1 MISYP
6 AHRRQRVADRES
18 GQASMV
24 TVAMFMMLFAA
35 IAVSF
40 TFVVIS
46 ASRQALNDSLQSS
59 AKIAAE
65 SGVED
70 AKRLIV
76 YCYNK
81 RQSDGSYPP
90 DDQKLCLQVI
100 GKLSDELEGM
110 GCDKILKEMYD
121 KGGISDVEQESN
133 NRGYRVKVGNN
144 GSNNN
149 NENNEYYQC
158 LKIAT
163 KTDNYQGIVNNL
175 GKSVIVPLRVVDEKG
190 HAAVID
196 KLEIEWHRNVTGN
209 DGDNPAEMNGATG
222 TGLPPANI
230 WSKSNRPAV
239 LRVERVGVPKKAGG
253 FSLNDLADSDTA
265 LTLRPSVNPSLKG
278 NSNYNLGAY
287 KPQYPP
293 LPLGRDGIAPN
304 NQYYDQHG
312 NKIAPIAEAACKDGG
327 GGDDY
332 ACKTTF
338 NGELL
343 DTGNIDYY
351 LRINAIYRSTHF
363 KITAYGQ
370 NGKKL
375 YFDGVQP
382 LVDVT
387 GRSSDS
393 FSRIQAR
400 LKPSFDKNADSTNWW
415 PEYVIDTNG
424 KVCKDIEVQYDEGE
438 DRCK

>member
-6 AHRRQRVADRES
+6 ARRRQRVADRES

-81 RQSDGSYPP
+81 RSGGSYTTP
-90 DDQKLCLQVI
+90 DAQQLCPQVI
-100 GKLSDELEGM
+100 GKLSTELEGM
-110 GCDKILKEMYD
+110 GCDKILKPMHD
-121 KGGISDVEQESN
+121 IGTISEVEQEG

-144 GSNNN
+144 GGGK

-163 KTDNYQGIVNNL
+163 KTDNYQGVVNNL

-190 HAAVID
+190 HAAVIT

-209 DGDNPAEMNGATG
+209 DGDDPAKMNGAMG

-239 LRVERVGVPKKAGG
+239 LRVERVDVPKGN
-253 FSLNDLADSDTA
+253 FTLDQLADSDTA
-265 LTLRPSVNPSLKG
+265 LTLRPSLKG
-278 NSNYNLGAY
+278 NSSYNLGTY
-287 KPQYPP
+287 KPRYPFND
-293 LPLGRDGIAPN
+293 RNKIAPN
-304 NQYYDQHG
+304 NQYYDHS
-312 NKIAPIAEAACKDGG
+312 KKTVPIVEAACNDSG
-327 GGDDY
+327 DY

-343 DTGNIDYY
+343 DTDKTADYY

-363 KITAYGQ
+363 KITAYDK
-370 NGKKL
+370 NGKL

-424 KVCKDIEVQYDEGE
+424 KVCKDIEVQYDKGE
-438 DRCK
+438 DRCPH

>member
-1 MISYP
+1 MISRLVSRCRP
-6 AHRRQRVADRES
+6 GDRES

-81 RQSDGSYPP
+81 RQASGDYASQA
-90 DDQKLCLQVI
+90 DKNLCSEVI
-100 GKLSDELEGM
+100 GKLSTELEGRD
-110 GCDKILKEMYD
+110 CDKIL
-121 KGGISDVEQESN
+121 EQVDITQSN
-133 NRGYRVKVGNN
+133 NFKVEKEGGRGYRVRVGNN
-144 GSNNN
+144 GGGK

-175 GKSVIVPLRVVDEKG
+175 GKSVIVPLRVVDKNNN
-190 HAAVID
+190 AAVIAS
-196 KLEIEWHRNVTGN
+196 LEIEWHRNVTGN
-209 DGDNPAEMNGATG
+209 DGDDPAVMNGAQG
-222 TGLPPANI
+222 TGLPKATTWN
-230 WSKSNRPAV
+230 SSNRPAV
-239 LRVERVGVPKKAGG
+239 LRVERVDVSKVNS

-265 LTLRPSVNPSLKG
+265 LTLRPSVNG
-278 NSNYNLGAY
+278 NGGGKDKNRYHLGDY
-287 KPQYPP
+287 KPYYQS
-293 LPLGRDGIAPN
+293 GRDSIAPN
-304 NQYYDQHG
+304 NQYG
-312 NKIAPIAEAACKDGG
+312 GKAPIVEVKCDGA
-327 GGDDY
+327 DY
-332 ACKTTF
+332 ACKTIF
-338 NGELL
+338 EDSL
-343 DTGNIDYY
+343 DTTKKDYY
-351 LRINAIYRSTHF
+351 LRINAIYRSAHF
-363 KITAYGQ
+363 KITAYDK
-370 NGKKL
+370 NRSKL

-424 KVCKDIEVQYDEGE
+424 KVCKDIEVQYDTGE
-438 DRCK
+438 DRCPPYN

>member
-1 MISYP
+1 MISRLVSRCRP
-6 AHRRQRVADRES
+6 GDRES

-81 RQSDGSYPP
+81 RQASGGYASQAD
-90 DDQKLCLQVI
+90 KNLCSEVI
-100 GKLSDELEGM
+100 GKLSTELEGM
-110 GCDKILKEMYD
+110 DCDKILEQVDITQSSNFKVEKE
-121 KGGISDVEQESN
+121 G
-133 NRGYRVKVGNN
+133 NRGYRVRVGDN
-144 GSNNN
+144 GGGK

-175 GKSVIVPLRVVDEKG
+175 GKSVIVPLRVVDG
-190 HAAVID
+190 SNQAAVID
-196 KLEIEWHRNVTGN
+196 RLEIEWHRNVNGN
-209 DGDNPAEMNGATG
+209 DGDNPAEMNGAEG

-265 LTLRPSVNPSLKG
+265 LTLRPSLKG
-278 NSNYNLGAY
+278 NSSYNLGAY
-287 KPQYPP
+287 KPRYPFND
-293 LPLGRDGIAPN
+293 RDKIAPN
-304 NQYYDQHG
+304 NQYYDHS
-312 NKIAPIAEAACKDGG
+312 NKTAPIVEAACKDGG

-338 NGELL
+338 DGESLVTK
-343 DTGNIDYY
+343 DKDYY
-351 LRINAIYRSTHF
+351 LRINAIYRSAHF
-363 KITAYGQ
+363 KITAYQ
-370 NGKKL
+370 GKNKL

-387 GRSSDS
+387 GSSSDS

-424 KVCKDIEVQYDEGE
+424 KVCKDIEVQYDTGE
-438 DRCK
+438 DRCTYK

>member
-6 AHRRQRVADRES
+6 VRRRQRVADCES

-81 RQSDGSYPP
+81 RQSGGGYSSA
-90 DDQKLCLQVI
+90 DDKKLCSQVI
-100 GKLSDELEGM
+100 GKLSDELEGT
-110 GCDKILKEMYD
+110 GCDDILKPMYD
-121 KGGISDVEQESN
+121 KGGISDVERESN

-144 GSNNN
+144 GGSS

-163 KTDNYQGIVNNL
+163 KTDNYQGMVNNL
-175 GKSVIVPLRVVDEKG
+175 GKSIIVPLRVVNGKG
-190 HAAVID
+190 EAATIT

-209 DGDNPAEMNGATG
+209 DGDDPAKMNGAMG
-222 TGLPPANI
+222 TGLPPAGTWN
-230 WSKSNRPAV
+230 SGNSNRPAV
-239 LRVERVGVPKKAGG
+239 LRVERVGVANKGS
-253 FSLNDLADSDTA
+253 FTLDSLADSDTA
-265 LTLRPSVNPSLKG
+265 LTLRPSVKKNV
-278 NSNYNLGAY
+278 SNYRLGDY
-287 KPQYPP
+287 KPQYPFND
-293 LPLGRDGIAPN
+293 RDKIAPN
-304 NQYYDQHG
+304 SQYYDQHG
-312 NKIAPIAEAACKDGG
+312 NKIAPIAEAACKDNNG
-327 GGDDY
+327 DY

-338 NGELL
+338 YGELL
-343 DTGNIDYY
+343 DTNNTDYY
-351 LRINAIYRSTHF
+351 LRINAIYRSAHF
-363 KITAYGQ
+363 KITAYDQ
-370 NGKKL
+370 HEKL

-424 KVCKDIEVQYDEGE
+424 KVCKDIEVQYDKGE
-438 DRCK
+438 DRCTY

>member
-6 AHRRQRVADRES
+6 ARRRQRAADRES

-81 RQSDGSYPP
+81 RSGGSYTTP
-90 DDQKLCLQVI
+90 DAQQLCPKVI
-100 GKLSDELEGM
+100 GKLSTELEGM
-110 GCDKILKEMYD
+110 GCDEILKPMHD
-121 KGGISDVEQESN
+121 IGTISEVEQEGN

-144 GSNNN
+144 GSSNK

-163 KTDNYQGIVNNL
+163 KTDNYQGVVNNL
-175 GKSVIVPLRVVDEKG
+175 GKSIIVPLRVVNTQNQ
-190 HAAVID
+190 AAVID
-196 KLEIEWHRNVTGN
+196 SLKIEWHRNVAGS
-209 DGDNPAEMNGATG
+209 DGDNQAEMNGAEG

-230 WSKSNRPAV
+230 WTKSNRPAV
-239 LRVERVGVPKKAGG
+239 LRVERVGVSKKAGG

-265 LTLRPSVNPSLKG
+265 LTLRPSVNGGDK
-278 NSNYNLGAY
+278 YILGDY

-304 NQYYDQHG
+304 NQYG
-312 NKIAPIAEAACKDGG
+312 GKVPIVGAKCQDGG
-327 GGDDY
+327 DY

-338 NGELL
+338 DGESLVTK
-343 DTGNIDYY
+343 DKDYY
-351 LRINAIYRSTHF
+351 LRINAIYRSAHF
-363 KITAYGQ
+363 KITAYDK
-370 NGKKL
+370 NGKPL

-424 KVCKDIEVQYDEGE
+424 KVCKDIEVQYDKGE

>member
-1 MISYP
+1 MISRLVSRCRP
-6 AHRRQRVADRES
+6 GDRES

-81 RQSDGSYPP
+81 RSGGSYTTP
-90 DDQKLCLQVI
+90 DAQQLCPKVI
-100 GKLSDELEGM
+100 GKLSTELEGM
-110 GCDKILKEMYD
+110 ECDYILKQM
-121 KGGISDVEQESN
+121 KNKAGIDGVEEESN
-133 NRGYRVKVGNN
+133 GRGYRVRVGNN
-144 GSNNN
+144 GGGK

-175 GKSVIVPLRVVDEKG
+175 GKSIIVPLRVVDG
-190 HAAVID
+190 NNQAAVID
-196 KLEIEWHRNVTGN
+196 RLEIEWHRNVTGN
-209 DGDNPAEMNGATG
+209 DGDDPAKMNGAMG
-222 TGLPPANI
+222 TGLPPAGTWN
-230 WSKSNRPAV
+230 SSNSNRPAV
-239 LRVERVGVPKKAGG
+239 LRVERVGVTKNN
-253 FSLNDLADSDTA
+253 FTLDSLAESDTA
-265 LTLRPSVNPSLKG
+265 LTLRPSVNGKDE
-278 NSNYNLGAY
+278 YNLGAY
-287 KPQYPP
+287 TPQYPS
-293 LPLGRDGIAPN
+293 GRNNIAPN
-304 NQYYDQHG
+304 NQYG
-312 NKIAPIAEAACKDGG
+312 GKAPIVEAKCSDNNG
-327 GGDDY
+327 DY
-332 ACKTTF
+332 ACKTIF
-338 NGELL
+338 NKESLY
-343 DTGNIDYY
+343 TNKKDYY

-363 KITAYGQ
+363 KITAYDQ
-370 NGKKL
+370 HNNKL

-387 GRSSDS
+387 GSSSDS

-424 KVCKDIEVQYDEGE
+424 KVCKDIEVQYDKGE

>member
-1 MISYP
+1 MISRLVSRCRP
-6 AHRRQRVADRES
+6 GDRES

-81 RQSDGSYPP
+81 RQSDGSYLHQ
-90 DDQKLCLQVI
+90 DDKQLCSEVI
-100 GKLSDELEGM
+100 GKLSDKLEDM
-110 GCDKILKEMYD
+110 GCDDILD
-121 KGGISDVEQESN
+121 KLGSN
-133 NRGYRVKVGNN
+133 NYKNSFAVEEEGNRGHRVKVGNN
-144 GSNNN
+144 SGGK

-163 KTDNYQGIVNNL
+163 KTDNYQGVVNNL
-175 GKSVIVPLRVVDEKG
+175 GKSIIVPLRVVNTQNQ
-190 HAAVID
+190 AAVIAS
-196 KLEIEWHRNVTGN
+196 LEIEWHRNVTGN
-209 DGDNPAEMNGATG
+209 DGDDPAKMNGAMG
-222 TGLPPANI
+222 TGLPPAGTWN
-230 WSKSNRPAV
+230 SGNSNRPAV
-239 LRVERVGVPKKAGG
+239 LRVERVGVVKGS
-253 FSLNDLADSDTA
+253 FTLDSLADRDTA
-265 LTLRPSVNPSLKG
+265 LTLRPSVNG
-278 NSNYNLGAY
+278 NGGGKDKNRYHLGDY
-287 KPQYPP
+287 KPYYQS
-293 LPLGRDGIAPN
+293 GRDSIAPN
-304 NQYYDQHG
+304 NQYG
-312 NKIAPIAEAACKDGG
+312 GKAPIVEAKCDGA
-327 GGDDY
+327 DY
-332 ACKTTF
+332 ACKTIF
-338 NGELL
+338 EDSL
-343 DTGNIDYY
+343 DTTKTDYY

-424 KVCKDIEVQYDEGE
+424 KVCKDIEVQYDKGE
-438 DRCK
+438 DRCQP

>member
-1 MISYP
+1 MISRLVSRCRP
-6 AHRRQRVADRES
+6 GDRES

-81 RQSDGSYPP
+81 RSGNSYTTP
-90 DDQKLCLQVI
+90 DAQQLCPNVI
-100 GKLSDELEGM
+100 GKLSTELEGM
-110 GCDKILKEMYD
+110 GCDEILKPMHD
-121 KGGISDVEQESN
+121 IRTISEVEQEGN

-144 GSNNN
+144 GGGK

-163 KTDNYQGIVNNL
+163 KTDNYQGMVNNL
-175 GKSVIVPLRVVDEKG
+175 GKSIIVPLRVVTEKNQ
-190 HAAVID
+190 AAVIAS
-196 KLEIEWHRNVTGN
+196 LEIEWHRNVTGN
-209 DGDNPAEMNGATG
+209 DGDDPAKMNGAMG
-222 TGLPPANI
+222 TGLPPAGTWN
-230 WSKSNRPAV
+230 SGNSNRPAV
-239 LRVERVGVPKKAGG
+239 LRVERVDVSKVNS

-265 LTLRPSVNPSLKG
+265 LTLRPSLKG
-278 NSNYNLGAY
+278 NSSYNLGAY
-287 KPQYPP
+287 KPRYPFND
-293 LPLGRDGIAPN
+293 RDKIAPN
-304 NQYYDQHG
+304 NQYYDHS
-312 NKIAPIAEAACKDGG
+312 NKTAPIVEAACKDGG

-338 NGELL
+338 DGESLVTK
-343 DTGNIDYY
+343 DKDYY
-351 LRINAIYRSTHF
+351 LRINAIYRSAHF
-363 KITAYGQ
+363 KITAYDQ
-370 NGKKL
+370 NGKPL

-424 KVCKDIEVQYDEGE
+424 KVCKDIEVQYDTGE

>member
-1 MISYP
+1 MISYQVR
-6 AHRRQRVADRES
+6 RRQRVADRES

-59 AKIAAE
+59 AKAAAE

-81 RQSDGSYPP
+81 RQLGGGYSSA
-90 DDQKLCLQVI
+90 DDQKLCSQVI

-110 GCDKILKEMYD
+110 KCDYILEQMKN
-121 KGGISDVEQESN
+121 KAGIDGVEEEDN
-133 NRGYRVKVGNN
+133 GRGYRVRVGDNS
-144 GSNNN
+144 GGK

-163 KTDNYQGIVNNL
+163 KTDNYQGVVNNL
-175 GKSVIVPLRVVDEKG
+175 GKSIIVPLRVVDKNNN
-190 HAAVID
+190 AAVIAS
-196 KLEIEWHRNVTGN
+196 LEIEWHRNVTGN
-209 DGDNPAEMNGATG
+209 DGDDPAKMNGAMG
-222 TGLPPANI
+222 TGLPPAGTWN
-230 WSKSNRPAV
+230 SSNSNRPAV
-239 LRVERVGVPKKAGG
+239 LRVERVGVPNKVN
-253 FSLNDLADSDTA
+253 FTLDQLADSDTA
-265 LTLRPSVNPSLKG
+265 LTLRPSVNNVG
-278 NSNYNLGAY
+278 NYRLGDY

-293 LPLGRDGIAPN
+293 LPLGRNGIAPN
-304 NQYYDQHG
+304 NQYG
-312 NKIAPIAEAACKDGG
+312 GKAPIVEVKCDGA
-327 GGDDY
+327 DY
-332 ACKTTF
+332 ACKTIF
-338 NGELL
+338 EDSL
-343 DTGNIDYY
+343 DTTKTDYY

-424 KVCKDIEVQYDEGE
+424 KVCKDIEVQYDKGE
-438 DRCK
+438 DRCNP

>member
-1 MISYP
+1 
-6 AHRRQRVADRES
+6 
-18 GQASMV
+18 MV

-59 AKIAAE
+59 AKNAAE

-81 RQSDGSYPP
+81 RSGNSYTTP
-90 DDQKLCLQVI
+90 DAQQLCPNVI
-100 GKLSDELEGM
+100 GKLSTQLEGM
-110 GCDKILKEMYD
+110 GCDEILEPM
-121 KGGISDVEQESN
+121 KGKGISDVEQEDN

-144 GSNNN
+144 SSNK

-163 KTDNYQGIVNNL
+163 KTDNYQGVVNNL
-175 GKSVIVPLRVVDEKG
+175 GKSVIVPLRVVTEKNQ
-190 HAAVID
+190 AAVITSL
-196 KLEIEWHRNVTGN
+196 KIEWHRNVTGN
-209 DGDNPAEMNGATG
+209 DGDDPAKMNGAMG
-222 TGLPPANI
+222 TGLPPTGTWN
-230 WSKSNRPAV
+230 SGNSNRPAV
-239 LRVERVGVPKKAGG
+239 LRVERVGVPKKVGG
-253 FSLNDLADSDTA
+253 FTLNELADSDTA
-265 LTLRPSVNPSLKG
+265 LTLRPSLKG
-278 NSNYNLGAY
+278 NSSYNLGAY

-304 NQYYDQHG
+304 NQYSG
-312 NKIAPIAEAACKDGG
+312 KVPIVEAKCKDNNG
-327 GGDDY
+327 DY
-332 ACKTTF
+332 ACETIFDKESLYT
-338 NGELL
+338 
-343 DTGNIDYY
+343 DKIYY

-363 KITAYGQ
+363 KITAYQ
-370 NGKKL
+370 GKDKL

-438 DRCK
+438 DRCPHN

>member
-1 MISYP
+1 MISCR
-6 AHRRQRVADRES
+6 AHRRQRVADCES

-81 RQSDGSYPP
+81 RSGNSYTTP
-90 DDQKLCLQVI
+90 DAQQLCPKVI
-100 GKLSDELEGM
+100 GKLSTQLEGM
-110 GCDKILKEMYD
+110 GCDEILEPM
-121 KGGISDVEQESN
+121 KGKGISEVEQEDN
-133 NRGYRVKVGNN
+133 GRGYRVRVGDNS
-144 GSNNN
+144 GGK

-163 KTDNYQGIVNNL
+163 KTDNYQGMVNNL
-175 GKSVIVPLRVVDEKG
+175 GKSVIVPLRVVDINNQ
-190 HAAVID
+190 AAVITSL
-196 KLEIEWHRNVTGN
+196 KIEWHRNVTGN
-209 DGDNPAEMNGATG
+209 DGDDPAKMNGAMG
-222 TGLPPANI
+222 TGLPPAGTWN
-230 WSKSNRPAV
+230 SGNSNRPAV
-239 LRVERVGVPKKAGG
+239 LRVERVGVPKKVGG
-253 FSLNDLADSDTA
+253 FSLKDLADSDTA
-265 LTLRPSVNPSLKG
+265 LTLRPSESGNGKG
-278 NSNYNLGAY
+278 GYRLGNYE
-287 KPQYPP
+287 PQYPS
-293 LPLGRDGIAPN
+293 GNKDKIAPN
-304 NQYYDQHG
+304 SQYHKGVPIVEAYCQSG
-312 NKIAPIAEAACKDGG
+312 SNKE
-327 GGDDY
+327 Y
-332 ACKTTF
+332 ACKTIF
-338 NGELL
+338 NKESLYT
-343 DTGNIDYY
+343 DKTYY

-363 KITAYGQ
+363 KITAYDQ
-370 NGKKL
+370 HNNKL

-424 KVCKDIEVQYDEGE
+424 KVCKDIEVQYDTGE

>member
-1 MISYP
+1 MISRLVSRCRP
-6 AHRRQRVADRES
+6 GDRES

-81 RQSDGSYPP
+81 RSGGSYTTP
-90 DDQKLCLQVI
+90 DAQQLCPKVI
-100 GKLSDELEGM
+100 GKLSTELETM
-110 GCDKILKEMYD
+110 RCDEILEQMKN
-121 KGGISDVEQESN
+121 KAGIDGVEEEDN
-133 NRGYRVKVGNN
+133 GRGYRVKVGNN
-144 GSNNN
+144 SGGK

-163 KTDNYQGIVNNL
+163 KTDNYQGTVNNL
-175 GKSVIVPLRVVDEKG
+175 GKSVIVPLRVVDKYNQ
-190 HAAVID
+190 AAVITSL
-196 KLEIEWHRNVTGN
+196 KIEWHRNVTGN
-209 DGDNPAEMNGATG
+209 DGDDPAVMNGAMG
-222 TGLPPANI
+222 TGLPPAGTWN
-230 WSKSNRPAV
+230 SGNSNRPAV
-239 LRVERVGVPKKAGG
+239 LRVERVGVPKKVGG

-265 LTLRPSVNPSLKG
+265 LTLRPSVNGGDK
-278 NSNYNLGAY
+278 YTLGDY

-304 NQYYDQHG
+304 NQYG
-312 NKIAPIAEAACKDGG
+312 GKVPIVGAKCQDGG
-327 GGDDY
+327 DY

-338 NGELL
+338 DKELL
-343 DTGNIDYY
+343 DTDKTADYY

-363 KITAYGQ
+363 KITAYDQ
-370 NGKKL
+370 HNNKL

-424 KVCKDIEVQYDEGE
+424 KVCKDIEVQYDKGE

>member
-6 AHRRQRVADRES
+6 ARRRQGVADRES

-81 RQSDGSYPP
+81 RQSGGGYSSA
-90 DDQKLCLQVI
+90 DDKKLCSQVI
-100 GKLSDELEGM
+100 GKLSDELEGT
-110 GCDKILKEMYD
+110 GCDDILKPMYD
-121 KGGISDVEQESN
+121 KGGISDVERESN

-144 GSNNN
+144 GGSS

-175 GKSVIVPLRVVDEKG
+175 GKSVIVPLRVVDKYNQ
-190 HAAVID
+190 AAVID
-196 KLEIEWHRNVTGN
+196 RLEIEWHRNVTGN
-209 DGDNPAEMNGATG
+209 DGDDPAKMNGAMG
-222 TGLPPANI
+222 TGLPKATTWN
-230 WSKSNRPAV
+230 SSNRPAV
-239 LRVERVGVPKKAGG
+239 LRVERVGVPKKVGG
-253 FSLNDLADSDTA
+253 FTLNELADSDTA
-265 LTLRPSVNPSLKG
+265 LTLRPSVKKNV
-278 NSNYNLGAY
+278 SNYRLGDY
-287 KPQYPP
+287 KPQYPFND
-293 LPLGRDGIAPN
+293 RDKIAPN
-304 NQYYDQHG
+304 SQYYDQHG
-312 NKIAPIAEAACKDGG
+312 NKIAPIVEATCKNNNGE
-327 GGDDY
+327 Y
-332 ACKTTF
+332 ACKTIFDQESLYT
-338 NGELL
+338 
-343 DTGNIDYY
+343 DKTYY

-363 KITAYGQ
+363 KITAYQ
-370 NGKKL
+370 GKDKL

-424 KVCKDIEVQYDEGE
+424 KVCKDIEVQYDTGE

>member
-1 MISYP
+1 MISRLVSRCRP
-6 AHRRQRVADRES
+6 ADRES

-81 RQSDGSYPP
+81 RSGGSYTTP
-90 DDQKLCLQVI
+90 DAQQLCPKVI
-100 GKLSDELEGM
+100 GKLSTELEGM
-110 GCDKILKEMYD
+110 GCDEILKPMHDIGTVSE
-121 KGGISDVEQESN
+121 VEQEGN

-144 GSNNN
+144 GGGD

-163 KTDNYQGIVNNL
+163 KTDNYQGMVNNL
-175 GKSVIVPLRVVDEKG
+175 GKSIIVPLRVVDG
-190 HAAVID
+190 NNNAAVID
-196 KLEIEWHRNVTGN
+196 KLEIEWHRNVAGN
-209 DGDNPAEMNGATG
+209 DGDNPAEMHGAEG
-222 TGLPPANI
+222 TGLPPATT
-230 WSKSNRPAV
+230 WSSYNRPAV
-239 LRVERVGVPKKAGG
+239 LRVERVGVPNKVN
-253 FSLNDLADSDTA
+253 FTLDQLADSDTA
-265 LTLRPSVNPSLKG
+265 LTLRPSVNKKVG
-278 NSNYNLGAY
+278 NYRLGDY
-287 KPQYPP
+287 KPRYPFND
-293 LPLGRDGIAPN
+293 RDKIAPN
-304 NQYYDQHG
+304 SQYYDQHG
-312 NKIAPIAEAACKDGG
+312 NKTAPIAEAACTDGG
-327 GGDDY
+327 GSNNEY

-338 NGELL
+338 YGDPL
-343 DTGNIDYY
+343 DTVNTDYY

-363 KITAYGQ
+363 KITAKDQ
-370 NGKKL
+370 NGNKL

-424 KVCKDIEVQYDEGE
+424 KVCKDIEVQYDKGE
-438 DRCK
+438 DRCNP

>member
-1 MISYP
+1 MISYR
-6 AHRRQRVADRES
+6 ARRRQRVADRES

-81 RQSDGSYPP
+81 RSGGSYTTP
-90 DDQKLCLQVI
+90 DAQQLCPKVI
-100 GKLSDELEGM
+100 GKLSTDLEGM
-110 GCDKILKEMYD
+110 GCDYILKPMHD
-121 KGGISDVEQESN
+121 IGTISSVEKEDN
-133 NRGYRVKVGNN
+133 GRGYRVKVGDNS
-144 GSNNN
+144 GGK

-163 KTDNYQGIVNNL
+163 KTDNYQGVVNNL
-175 GKSVIVPLRVVDEKG
+175 GKSVIVPLRVVDG
-190 HAAVID
+190 NNQAAVID
-196 KLEIEWHRNVTGN
+196 RLEIEWHRNVTGN
-209 DGDNPAEMNGATG
+209 DGDDPAKMNGAMG
-222 TGLPPANI
+222 TGLPPAGTWN
-230 WSKSNRPAV
+230 SGNSNRPAV
-239 LRVERVGVPKKAGG
+239 LRVERVGVPKGN
-253 FSLNDLADSDTA
+253 FTLDQLADSDTA
-265 LTLRPSVNPSLKG
+265 LTLRPSVNKKVG
-278 NSNYNLGAY
+278 NYRLGDY
-287 KPQYPP
+287 KPRYPFND
-293 LPLGRDGIAPN
+293 RDKIAPN
-304 NQYYDQHG
+304 SQYYDQHG
-312 NKIAPIAEAACKDGG
+312 NKTAPIAEAACTDGG
-327 GGDDY
+327 GSNNEY

-338 NGELL
+338 YGDPL
-343 DTGNIDYY
+343 DTVNTDYY

-363 KITAYGQ
+363 KITAKDQ
-370 NGKKL
+370 NGNKL

-424 KVCKDIEVQYDEGE
+424 KVCKDIEVQYDTGE

>member
-6 AHRRQRVADRES
+6 ARRRQRVADRES

-81 RQSDGSYPP
+81 RSGGSYTTP
-90 DDQKLCLQVI
+90 DAQQLCPKVI
-100 GKLSDELEGM
+100 GKLSTDLEGM
-110 GCDKILKEMYD
+110 GCDEILKPMHD
-121 KGGISDVEQESN
+121 IGTISEVEQEGN

-144 GSNNN
+144 GGGS

-163 KTDNYQGIVNNL
+163 KTDNYQGMVNNL
-175 GKSVIVPLRVVDEKG
+175 GKSVIVPLRVVDG
-190 HAAVID
+190 NGNAAVID
-196 KLEIEWHRNVTGN
+196 KLEIEWHRNVAGN
-209 DGDNPAEMNGATG
+209 DGDSPAEMHGAEG
-222 TGLPPANI
+222 TGLPPATT
-230 WSKSNRPAV
+230 WSSYNRPAV
-239 LRVERVGVPKKAGG
+239 LRVERVGVPKGSFTLDQLAG
-253 FSLNDLADSDTA
+253 SDTA
-265 LTLRPSVNPSLKG
+265 LTLRPSVNG
-278 NSNYNLGAY
+278 NSSYNLGAY

-304 NQYYDQHG
+304 NQYYDHS
-312 NKIAPIAEAACKDGG
+312 KKTVPIVEAACKDGG

-338 NGELL
+338 DKEFL
-343 DTGNIDYY
+343 DTTKTDYY
-351 LRINAIYRSTHF
+351 LRINAIYRSAHF
-363 KITAYGQ
+363 KITAYDK
-370 NGKKL
+370 NGKPL

-438 DRCK
+438 DRCTYK

>member
-6 AHRRQRVADRES
+6 ARRRQRVADRES

-81 RQSDGSYPP
+81 RSGGSYTTP
-90 DDQKLCLQVI
+90 DAQQLCPQVI
-100 GKLSDELEGM
+100 GKLSTELEGM
-110 GCDKILKEMYD
+110 GCDEILGLM
-121 KGGISDVEQESN
+121 KGKGISDVEEEDN
-133 NRGYRVKVGNN
+133 NRGYRVRVGNS
-144 GSNNN
+144 GSNNK

-163 KTDNYQGIVNNL
+163 KTDNYQGMVNNL
-175 GKSVIVPLRVVDEKG
+175 GKSIIVPLRVVDGKNQ
-190 HAAVID
+190 AAVID
-196 KLEIEWHRNVTGN
+196 RLEIEWHRNVTGN
-209 DGDNPAEMNGATG
+209 DGDDLAEMNGANG

-265 LTLRPSVNPSLKG
+265 LTLRPSVNNKG
-278 NSNYNLGAY
+278 SNYNLGAY

-304 NQYYDQHG
+304 NQYSG
-312 NKIAPIAEAACKDGG
+312 KVPIVEAACKDGG

-338 NGELL
+338 DGESLVTK
-343 DTGNIDYY
+343 DKDYY
-351 LRINAIYRSTHF
+351 LRINAIYRSAHF

-424 KVCKDIEVQYDEGE
+424 KVCKDIEVQYDKGE
-438 DRCK
+438 DRCSP

>member
-1 MISYP
+1 MISYR
-6 AHRRQRVADRES
+6 ARRHQRVADCES

-81 RQSDGSYPP
+81 RQLGGGYSSV
-90 DDQKLCLQVI
+90 DDKKLCSEVI
-100 GKLSDELEGM
+100 GKLSDELEKRS
-110 GCDKILKEMYD
+110 CDEILGKMY
-121 KGGISDVEQESN
+121 KKGISDVEQEG
-133 NRGYRVKVGNN
+133 NRGYRVRVGNN

-163 KTDNYQGIVNNL
+163 KTDNYQGMVNNL
-175 GKSVIVPLRVVDEKG
+175 GKSVIVPLRVVDKNNN
-190 HAAVID
+190 AAVIAS
-196 KLEIEWHRNVTGN
+196 LEIEWHRNVAGN
-209 DGDNPAEMNGATG
+209 DGDNPAKMNGAMG
-222 TGLPPANI
+222 TGLPPAGTWN
-230 WSKSNRPAV
+230 SGNSNRPAV
-239 LRVERVGVPKKAGG
+239 LRVERVGVPNKVN
-253 FSLNDLADSDTA
+253 FTLDQLADSDTA
-265 LTLRPSVNPSLKG
+265 LTLRPSVNKKVG
-278 NSNYNLGAY
+278 NYRLGDY
-287 KPQYPP
+287 KPRYPFND
-293 LPLGRDGIAPN
+293 RDKITPN
-304 NQYYDQHG
+304 SQYYDRHG
-312 NKIAPIAEAACKDGG
+312 NKTAPIAEAACTDGG
-327 GGDDY
+327 GSNNEY

-338 NGELL
+338 YGEPL
-343 DTGNIDYY
+343 DTVNTDYY

-363 KITAYGQ
+363 KITAYDK

-424 KVCKDIEVQYDEGE
+424 KVCKDIEVQYDTGE

>member
-6 AHRRQRVADRES
+6 ARRRQRVADCES

-90 DDQKLCLQVI
+90 ADKPLCSNVI
-100 GKLSDELEGM
+100 GKLSDKLESM
-110 GCDKILKEMYD
+110 GCDEILGKLDNPNYNNSFAVEEE
-121 KGGISDVEQESN
+121 GG
-133 NRGYRVKVGNN
+133 RGHRVKVGNN
-144 GSNNN
+144 GSNNK

-163 KTDNYQGIVNNL
+163 KTDNYQGMVNNL
-175 GKSVIVPLRVVDEKG
+175 GKSIIVPLRVVDTQNQ
-190 HAAVID
+190 AAVIAS
-196 KLEIEWHRNVTGN
+196 LEIEWHRNVTGN
-209 DGDNPAEMNGATG
+209 DGDNQAEMHGASG

-230 WSKSNRPAV
+230 WSKNNRPAV

-265 LTLRPSVNPSLKG
+265 LTLRPSVNNKG
-278 NSNYNLGAY
+278 SNYNLGAY

-304 NQYYDQHG
+304 NQYYDHS
-312 NKIAPIAEAACKDGG
+312 KKTVPIVEAACKDSG
-327 GGDDY
+327 DY

-338 NGELL
+338 DGELL
-343 DTGNIDYY
+343 DTDKTADYY

-363 KITAYGQ
+363 KITAYDK
-370 NGKKL
+370 NGKPL

-424 KVCKDIEVQYDEGE
+424 KVCKDIEVQYDTGE
-438 DRCK
+438 DRCPPYN

>member
-6 AHRRQRVADRES
+6 ARRRQRVADRES

-81 RQSDGSYPP
+81 RSGGSYTTP
-90 DDQKLCLQVI
+90 DAQQLCPKVI
-100 GKLSDELEGM
+100 GKLSTDLEGM
-110 GCDKILKEMYD
+110 GCDEILKPMHD
-121 KGGISDVEQESN
+121 IGTISEVEQEGN

-144 GSNNN
+144 GGGS

-163 KTDNYQGIVNNL
+163 KTDNYQGMVNNL
-175 GKSVIVPLRVVDEKG
+175 GKSVIVPLRVVDG
-190 HAAVID
+190 NGNAAVID
-196 KLEIEWHRNVTGN
+196 KLEIEWHRNVAGN
-209 DGDNPAEMNGATG
+209 DGDSPAEMHGAEG
-222 TGLPPANI
+222 TGLPPATT
-230 WSKSNRPAV
+230 WSSYNRPAV
-239 LRVERVGVPKKAGG
+239 LRVERVGVPKGSFTLDQLAG
-253 FSLNDLADSDTA
+253 SDTA
-265 LTLRPSVNPSLKG
+265 LTLRPSVNG
-278 NSNYNLGAY
+278 NSSYNLGAY

-304 NQYYDQHG
+304 NQYYDHS
-312 NKIAPIAEAACKDGG
+312 KKTVPIVEAACKDGG

-338 NGELL
+338 DKEFL
-343 DTGNIDYY
+343 DTTKTDYY
-351 LRINAIYRSTHF
+351 LRINAIYRSAHF
-363 KITAYGQ
+363 KITAYDK
-370 NGKKL
+370 NGKPL

-438 DRCK
+438 DRCPQH

>member
-6 AHRRQRVADRES
+6 ARRRQRVADRES

-81 RQSDGSYPP
+81 RSGGSYTTP
-90 DDQKLCLQVI
+90 DAQQLCPKVI
-100 GKLSDELEGM
+100 GKLSTDLEGM
-110 GCDKILKEMYD
+110 GCDEILKPMHD
-121 KGGISDVEQESN
+121 IGTISEVEQEGN

-144 GSNNN
+144 GGGS

-163 KTDNYQGIVNNL
+163 KTDNYQGMVNNL
-175 GKSVIVPLRVVDEKG
+175 GKSVIVPLRVVDG
-190 HAAVID
+190 NGNAAVID
-196 KLEIEWHRNVTGN
+196 KLEIEWHRNVAGN
-209 DGDNPAEMNGATG
+209 DGDSPAEMHGAEG
-222 TGLPPANI
+222 TGLPPATT
-230 WSKSNRPAV
+230 WSSYNRPAV
-239 LRVERVGVPKKAGG
+239 LRVERVGVPKGSFTLDQLAG
-253 FSLNDLADSDTA
+253 SDTA
-265 LTLRPSVNPSLKG
+265 LTLRPSVNG
-278 NSNYNLGAY
+278 NSSYNLGAY

-304 NQYYDQHG
+304 NQYYDHS
-312 NKIAPIAEAACKDGG
+312 KKTVPIVEAACKDGG

-338 NGELL
+338 DKEFL
-343 DTGNIDYY
+343 DTTKTDYY
-351 LRINAIYRSTHF
+351 LRINAIYRSAHF
-363 KITAYGQ
+363 KITAYDK
-370 NGKKL
+370 NGKPL

-424 KVCKDIEVQYDEGE
+424 KVCKDIEVQYDTGE

>member
-1 MISYP
+1 MISYR
-6 AHRRQRVADRES
+6 ARRHQRVADCES

-81 RQSDGSYPP
+81 RQASGGYASQAD
-90 DDQKLCLQVI
+90 KNLCSEVI
-100 GKLSDELEGM
+100 GKLSTELEGM
-110 GCDKILKEMYD
+110 DCDKILEQV
-121 KGGISDVEQESN
+121 GITQSN
-133 NRGYRVKVGNN
+133 NFKVEKEGGRGYRVRVGNN
-144 GSNNN
+144 GSSNN

-163 KTDNYQGIVNNL
+163 KTDNYQGMVNNL
-175 GKSVIVPLRVVDEKG
+175 GKSIIVPLRVVDKNNN
-190 HAAVID
+190 AAVIAS
-196 KLEIEWHRNVTGN
+196 LEIEWHRNVAGN
-209 DGDNPAEMNGATG
+209 DGDNPAKMNGAMG
-222 TGLPPANI
+222 TGLPPAGTWN
-230 WSKSNRPAV
+230 SGNSNRPAV
-239 LRVERVGVPKKAGG
+239 LRVERVDVAKGS
-253 FSLNDLADSDTA
+253 FTLDSLADSDTA
-265 LTLRPSVNPSLKG
+265 LTLRPSVNG
-278 NSNYNLGAY
+278 NGGGKDKNRYHLGDY
-287 KPQYPP
+287 KPYYQS
-293 LPLGRDGIAPN
+293 GRDSIAPN
-304 NQYYDQHG
+304 NQYG
-312 NKIAPIAEAACKDGG
+312 GKAPIVEAKCDGA
-327 GGDDY
+327 DY
-332 ACKTTF
+332 ACKTIF
-338 NGELL
+338 EDSL
-343 DTGNIDYY
+343 DTTKTDYY

-424 KVCKDIEVQYDEGE
+424 KVCKDIEVQYDKGE
-438 DRCK
+438 DRCQP

>member
-1 MISYP
+1 MISYR
-6 AHRRQRVADRES
+6 ARRRQRVADRES

-59 AKIAAE
+59 AKNAAE

-81 RQSDGSYPP
+81 RSGNSYTTP
-90 DDQKLCLQVI
+90 DAQQLCPNVI
-100 GKLSDELEGM
+100 GKLSTQLEGM
-110 GCDKILKEMYD
+110 GCDEILEPM
-121 KGGISDVEQESN
+121 KGKGISDVEQEDN

-144 GSNNN
+144 SSNK

-163 KTDNYQGIVNNL
+163 KTDNYQGVVNNL
-175 GKSVIVPLRVVDEKG
+175 GKSVIVPLRVVTEKNQ
-190 HAAVID
+190 AAVITSL
-196 KLEIEWHRNVTGN
+196 KIEWHRNVTGN
-209 DGDNPAEMNGATG
+209 DGDDPAKMNGAMG
-222 TGLPPANI
+222 TGLPPTGTWN
-230 WSKSNRPAV
+230 SGNSNRPAV
-239 LRVERVGVPKKAGG
+239 LRVERVGVPKKVGG
-253 FSLNDLADSDTA
+253 FTLNELADSDTA
-265 LTLRPSVNPSLKG
+265 LTLRPSLKG
-278 NSNYNLGAY
+278 NSSYNLGAY

-304 NQYYDQHG
+304 NQYSG
-312 NKIAPIAEAACKDGG
+312 KVPIVEAKCKDNNG
-327 GGDDY
+327 DY
-332 ACKTTF
+332 ACETIFDKESLYT
-338 NGELL
+338 
-343 DTGNIDYY
+343 DKIYY

-363 KITAYGQ
+363 KITAYQ
-370 NGKKL
+370 GKDKL

-438 DRCK
+438 DRCPHN

>member
-1 MISYP
+1 MISRLVSRCRP
-6 AHRRQRVADRES
+6 GDRES

-81 RQSDGSYPP
+81 RQLGGGYSSA
-90 DDQKLCLQVI
+90 DDQKLCSQVI
-100 GKLSDELEGM
+100 GKLSDDLEGT
-110 GCDKILKEMYD
+110 GCDDILGKLDNINYNKSFAVEEE
-121 KGGISDVEQESN
+121 GG
-133 NRGYRVKVGNN
+133 RGYRVKVGNN
-144 GSNNN
+144 GGGS

-175 GKSVIVPLRVVDEKG
+175 GKSIIVPLRVVDG
-190 HAAVID
+190 NNNAAVID

-209 DGDNPAEMNGATG
+209 DGDDPADMKGAKG
-222 TGLPPANI
+222 TGLPPAGTWN
-230 WSKSNRPAV
+230 SGNSNRPAV
-239 LRVERVGVPKKAGG
+239 LRVERVGVSKVNS

-265 LTLRPSVNPSLKG
+265 LTLRPSVNKKVG
-278 NSNYNLGAY
+278 NYRLGDY
-287 KPQYPP
+287 KPRYPFND
-293 LPLGRDGIAPN
+293 RDKIAPN
-304 NQYYDQHG
+304 SQYYDQYG
-312 NKIAPIAEAACKDGG
+312 NKTAPIAEAACTDGG
-327 GGDDY
+327 GSNNEY

-338 NGELL
+338 YGDPL
-343 DTGNIDYY
+343 DTVNTDYY

-363 KITAYGQ
+363 KITAYGPGG
-370 NGKKL
+370 NKL

-387 GRSSDS
+387 GSSSDS

-424 KVCKDIEVQYDEGE
+424 KVCKDIEVQYDKGE

>member
-1 MISYP
+1 MISYQ
-6 AHRRQRVADRES
+6 ARRRQRVADRES

-70 AKRLIV
+70 AKRLII

-81 RQSDGSYPP
+81 RSGGSYTTP
-90 DDQKLCLQVI
+90 DAQQLCPKVI
-100 GKLSDELEGM
+100 GKLSTELEGM
-110 GCDKILKEMYD
+110 DCDYILKPMHD
-121 KGGISDVEQESN
+121 NGTISSVEKEDN
-133 NRGYRVKVGNN
+133 GRGYRVKVGDNS
-144 GSNNN
+144 GGK

-175 GKSVIVPLRVVDEKG
+175 GKSVIVPLRVVDG
-190 HAAVID
+190 SNQAAVIA

-209 DGDNPAEMNGATG
+209 DGDNQASMNGATG

-230 WSKSNRPAV
+230 WNNSNRPAV
-239 LRVERVGVPKKAGG
+239 LRVERVGVPRKAGG

-265 LTLRPSVNPSLKG
+265 LTLRPSENGS
-278 NSNYNLGAY
+278 SNYRLGDY
-287 KPQYPP
+287 TPQYPS
-293 LPLGRDGIAPN
+293 GRNNIAPN
-304 NQYYDQHG
+304 NQYG
-312 NKIAPIAEAACKDGG
+312 GKAPIVEVKCDGA
-327 GGDDY
+327 DY
-332 ACKTTF
+332 ACKTIF
-338 NGELL
+338 EDSL
-343 DTGNIDYY
+343 DTTKTDYY

-363 KITAYGQ
+363 KITAYDK
-370 NGKKL
+370 NGSKL

-424 KVCKDIEVQYDEGE
+424 KVCKDIEVQYDTGE
-438 DRCK
+438 DRCQP

>member
-1 MISYP
+1 MISYR
-6 AHRRQRVADRES
+6 ARRRQRVADRES

-81 RQSDGSYPP
+81 RSGGSYITP
-90 DDQKLCLQVI
+90 DAQQLCPKVI
-100 GKLSDELEGM
+100 GKLSTELEGM
-110 GCDKILKEMYD
+110 DCDYILKPMHD
-121 KGGISDVEQESN
+121 NGTISSVEKEDN
-133 NRGYRVKVGNN
+133 GRGYRVKVGDN

-163 KTDNYQGIVNNL
+163 KTDNYQGTVNNL
-175 GKSVIVPLRVVDEKG
+175 GKSVIVPLRVVDKNNQVVDI
-190 HAAVID
+190 A
-196 KLEIEWHRNVTGN
+196 KLKIEWHRNVTGN
-209 DGDNPAEMNGATG
+209 DGDNQADMNGVMD
-222 TGLPPANI
+222 TGLPPAATWN
-230 WSKSNRPAV
+230 SSNRPAV
-239 LRVERVGVPKKAGG
+239 LRVERVGVTKGH
-253 FSLNDLADSDTA
+253 FTLDSLADSDTA
-265 LTLRPSVNPSLKG
+265 LTLRPSVNGKDR
-278 NSNYNLGAY
+278 YNLGKY
-287 KPQYPP
+287 KPQYPS
-293 LPLGRDGIAPN
+293 GRNNIAPN
-304 NQYYDQHG
+304 NQYG
-312 NKIAPIAEAACKDGG
+312 GEVPIVEAKCRDNNG
-327 GGDDY
+327 DY
-332 ACKTTF
+332 ACSTSF
-338 NGELL
+338 IGEQL
-343 DTGNIDYY
+343 DTKAADYY
-351 LRINAIYRSTHF
+351 LRINAIYRSAHF
-363 KITAYGQ
+363 KITAYDQ

-400 LKPSFDKNADSTNWW
+400 LKPTYDNSTNSSNWW

-424 KVCKDIEVQYDEGE
+424 KVCKDIEVQYDKGE
-438 DRCK
+438 DRCTY

>member
-1 MISYP
+1 MISYR
-6 AHRRQRVADRES
+6 ARRRQRVADRES

-59 AKIAAE
+59 AKNAAE

-81 RQSDGSYPP
+81 RSGNSYTTP
-90 DDQKLCLQVI
+90 DAQQLCPNVI
-100 GKLSDELEGM
+100 GKLSTQLEGM
-110 GCDKILKEMYD
+110 GCDEILGLM
-121 KGGISDVEQESN
+121 KGKGVSDVEEEGN

-144 GSNNN
+144 SGGK

-163 KTDNYQGIVNNL
+163 KTDNYQGVVNNL
-175 GKSVIVPLRVVDEKG
+175 GKSIIVPLRVVDKNNN
-190 HAAVID
+190 AAVIAS
-196 KLEIEWHRNVTGN
+196 LEIEWHRNVAGN
-209 DGDNPAEMNGATG
+209 DGDNPAKMNGAMG
-222 TGLPPANI
+222 TGLPPAGTWN
-230 WSKSNRPAV
+230 SGNSNRPAV
-239 LRVERVGVPKKAGG
+239 LRVERVDVAKGS
-253 FSLNDLADSDTA
+253 FTLDSLADSDTA
-265 LTLRPSVNPSLKG
+265 LTLRPSVNG
-278 NSNYNLGAY
+278 NGGGKDKNRYHLGDY
-287 KPQYPP
+287 KPYYQS
-293 LPLGRDGIAPN
+293 GRDSIAPN
-304 NQYYDQHG
+304 NQYG
-312 NKIAPIAEAACKDGG
+312 GKAPIVEAKCDGA
-327 GGDDY
+327 DY
-332 ACKTTF
+332 ACKTIF
-338 NGELL
+338 EDSL
-343 DTGNIDYY
+343 DTTKTDYY

-424 KVCKDIEVQYDEGE
+424 KVCKDIEVQYDTGE
-438 DRCK
+438 DRCQP

>member
-6 AHRRQRVADRES
+6 ARRRQRVADRES

-90 DDQKLCLQVI
+90 ADKPLCSEVI
-100 GKLSDELEGM
+100 GKLSDELEGR
-110 GCDKILKEMYD
+110 GCDKILKPMYD
-121 KGGISDVEQESN
+121 KGGISDVEEEGG
-133 NRGYRVKVGNN
+133 RGYRVKVGNN
-144 GSNNN
+144 GGGK

-163 KTDNYQGIVNNL
+163 KTDNYQGVVNNL
-175 GKSVIVPLRVVDEKG
+175 GKSVIVPLRVVDINNN
-190 HAAVID
+190 AAVID
-196 KLEIEWHRNVTGN
+196 SLEIEWHRNVNGN
-209 DGDNPAEMNGATG
+209 DGDDPAKMNGAMG
-222 TGLPPANI
+222 TGLPPAGTWN
-230 WSKSNRPAV
+230 SGNSNRPAV
-239 LRVERVGVPKKAGG
+239 LRVERVGVVKGS
-253 FSLNDLADSDTA
+253 FTLDSLADRDTA
-265 LTLRPSVNPSLKG
+265 LTLRPSVNG
-278 NSNYNLGAY
+278 NGGGKDKNRYHLGDY
-287 KPQYPP
+287 KPYYQS
-293 LPLGRDGIAPN
+293 GRDSIAPN
-304 NQYYDQHG
+304 NQYG
-312 NKIAPIAEAACKDGG
+312 GKAPIVEAKCDGA
-327 GGDDY
+327 DY
-332 ACKTTF
+332 ACKTIF
-338 NGELL
+338 EDSL
-343 DTGNIDYY
+343 DTTKTDYY

-424 KVCKDIEVQYDEGE
+424 KVCKDIEVQYDKGE
-438 DRCK
+438 DRCQP

>member
-1 MISYP
+1 MISRLVSRCRP
-6 AHRRQRVADRES
+6 GDRES

-81 RQSDGSYPP
+81 RSGNSYTTP
-90 DDQKLCLQVI
+90 DAQQLCPEVI
-100 GKLSDELEGM
+100 GKLSTQLEGM
-110 GCDKILKEMYD
+110 GCDEILEPM
-121 KGGISDVEQESN
+121 KGKGISDVEKEGG
-133 NRGYRVKVGNN
+133 RGYRVKVGNN
-144 GSNNN
+144 SGGK

-163 KTDNYQGIVNNL
+163 KTDNYQGVVNNL
-175 GKSVIVPLRVVDEKG
+175 GKSIIVPLRVVDKNNN
-190 HAAVID
+190 AAVID
-196 KLEIEWHRNVTGN
+196 RLEIEWHRNVTGN
-209 DGDNPAEMNGATG
+209 DGDDPAKMNGAMG
-222 TGLPPANI
+222 TGLPPAGTWN
-230 WSKSNRPAV
+230 SGNSNRPAV
-239 LRVERVGVPKKAGG
+239 LRVERVGVVKGS
-253 FSLNDLADSDTA
+253 FTLDSLAESDTA
-265 LTLRPSVNPSLKG
+265 LTLRPSVNG
-278 NSNYNLGAY
+278 NGGGKDKNRYHLGDY
-287 KPQYPP
+287 KPYYQS
-293 LPLGRDGIAPN
+293 GRDSIAPN
-304 NQYYDQHG
+304 NQYG
-312 NKIAPIAEAACKDGG
+312 GKAPIVEAKCDGA
-327 GGDDY
+327 DY
-332 ACKTTF
+332 ACKTIF
-338 NGELL
+338 EDSL
-343 DTGNIDYY
+343 DTTKTDYY

-424 KVCKDIEVQYDEGE
+424 KVCKDIEVQYDTGE

>member
-1 MISYP
+1 MISYR
-6 AHRRQRVADRES
+6 ARRRQRVADRES

-81 RQSDGSYPP
+81 RSGGSYTTP
-90 DDQKLCLQVI
+90 DAQQLCPKVI
-100 GKLSDELEGM
+100 GKLSTELEGM
-110 GCDKILKEMYD
+110 GCDEILKPMHD
-121 KGGISDVEQESN
+121 IGTISEVEQEGN

-144 GSNNN
+144 GGGD

-163 KTDNYQGIVNNL
+163 KTDNYQGMVNNL
-175 GKSVIVPLRVVDEKG
+175 GKSVIVPLRVVNEKNQVVDI
-190 HAAVID
+190 A

-209 DGDNPAEMNGATG
+209 DGDDPAVMNGAQG
-222 TGLPPANI
+222 TGLPKATTWN
-230 WSKSNRPAV
+230 SSNRPAV
-239 LRVERVGVPKKAGG
+239 LRVERVRVPKGN
-253 FSLNDLADSDTA
+253 FTLDSLAESDTA
-265 LTLRPSVNPSLKG
+265 LTLRPSVNGNGKG
-278 NSNYNLGAY
+278 GYRLGNYE
-287 KPQYPP
+287 PQYPF
-293 LPLGRDGIAPN
+293 GNKDKIAPN
-304 NQYYDQHG
+304 SQYHKGVPIVEAYCQNGG
-312 NKIAPIAEAACKDGG
+312 NNN
-327 GGDDY
+327 DY
-332 ACKTTF
+332 ACKTIF
-338 NGELL
+338 DKESL
-343 DTGNIDYY
+343 DTNKADYY

-363 KITAYGQ
+363 KITAYDQ
-370 NGKKL
+370 YGKKL

-424 KVCKDIEVQYDEGE
+424 KVCKDIEVQYDKGE

>member
-6 AHRRQRVADRES
+6 ARRRQRVADRES

-81 RQSDGSYPP
+81 RSGNSYTTP
-90 DDQKLCLQVI
+90 DAQQLCPNVI
-100 GKLSDELEGM
+100 GKLSTELEGTR
-110 GCDKILKEMYD
+110 CDEILEKMY
-121 KGGISDVEQESN
+121 KKGISDVEQEGS
-133 NRGYRVKVGNN
+133 RGYRVRVGNN
-144 GSNNN
+144 GSNNK

-175 GKSVIVPLRVVDEKG
+175 GKSVIVPLRVVDKNNN
-190 HAAVID
+190 AAVIAS
-196 KLEIEWHRNVTGN
+196 LEIEWHRNVTGN
-209 DGDNPAEMNGATG
+209 DGDDPAKMNGAMG
-222 TGLPPANI
+222 TGLPPAGTWN
-230 WSKSNRPAV
+230 SGNSNRPAV
-239 LRVERVGVPKKAGG
+239 LRVERVDVSKVNS

-265 LTLRPSVNPSLKG
+265 LTLRPSVNG
-278 NSNYNLGAY
+278 NGGGKDKNRYHLGDY
-287 KPQYPP
+287 KPYYQS
-293 LPLGRDGIAPN
+293 GRDSIAPN
-304 NQYYDQHG
+304 NQYG
-312 NKIAPIAEAACKDGG
+312 GKAPIVEVKCDGA
-327 GGDDY
+327 DY
-332 ACKTTF
+332 ACKTIF
-338 NGELL
+338 EDSL
-343 DTGNIDYY
+343 DTTKKDYY

-363 KITAYGQ
+363 KITAYDKQ
-370 NGKKL
+370 NNKL

-424 KVCKDIEVQYDEGE
+424 KVCKDIEVQYDKGE
-438 DRCK
+438 DRCPPYN

>member
-1 MISYP
+1 MISYR
-6 AHRRQRVADRES
+6 ARRHQRVADCES

-81 RQSDGSYPP
+81 RSGGSYTTP
-90 DDQKLCLQVI
+90 DAQQLCPQVI
-100 GKLSDELEGM
+100 GKLSDDLEGM
-110 GCDKILKEMYD
+110 GCDEILGLM
-121 KGGISDVEQESN
+121 KGKGISDVEEEDN
-133 NRGYRVKVGNN
+133 GRGYRVKVGNN
-144 GSNNN
+144 SGGK

-163 KTDNYQGIVNNL
+163 KTDNYQGMVNNL
-175 GKSVIVPLRVVDEKG
+175 GKSVIVPLRVVDKNNN
-190 HAAVID
+190 AAVIAS
-196 KLEIEWHRNVTGN
+196 LEIEWHRNVTGN
-209 DGDNPAEMNGATG
+209 DGDDPAKMNGAMG
-222 TGLPPANI
+222 TGLPPAGTWN
-230 WSKSNRPAV
+230 SGNSNRPAV
-239 LRVERVGVPKKAGG
+239 LRVERVDVSKVNS

-265 LTLRPSVNPSLKG
+265 LTLRPSVNG
-278 NSNYNLGAY
+278 NGGGKDKNRYHLGDY
-287 KPQYPP
+287 KPYYQS
-293 LPLGRDGIAPN
+293 GRDSIAPN
-304 NQYYDQHG
+304 NQYG
-312 NKIAPIAEAACKDGG
+312 GKAPIVEVKCDGA
-327 GGDDY
+327 DY
-332 ACKTTF
+332 ACKTIF
-338 NGELL
+338 EDSL
-343 DTGNIDYY
+343 DTTKKDYY

-363 KITAYGQ
+363 KITAYGPG
-370 NGKKL
+370 GKKL

-387 GRSSDS
+387 GSSSDS

-424 KVCKDIEVQYDEGE
+424 KVCKDIEVQYDTGE

>member
-1 MISYP
+1 MISYR
-6 AHRRQRVADRES
+6 ARRRQRVADRES

-90 DDQKLCLQVI
+90 ADKPLCSEVI
-100 GKLSDELEGM
+100 GKLSDELEGR
-110 GCDKILKEMYD
+110 GCDKILKPMYD
-121 KGGISDVEQESN
+121 KGGISDVEEEGG
-133 NRGYRVKVGNN
+133 RGYRVKVGNN
-144 GSNNN
+144 SGGK

-163 KTDNYQGIVNNL
+163 KTDNYQGVVNNL
-175 GKSVIVPLRVVDEKG
+175 GKSIIVPLRVVDKNNN
-190 HAAVID
+190 AAVIAS
-196 KLEIEWHRNVTGN
+196 LEIEWHRNVAGN
-209 DGDNPAEMNGATG
+209 DGDNPAKMNGAMG
-222 TGLPPANI
+222 TGLPPAGTWN
-230 WSKSNRPAV
+230 SGNSNRPAV
-239 LRVERVGVPKKAGG
+239 LRVERVDVAKGS
-253 FSLNDLADSDTA
+253 FTLDSLADRDTA
-265 LTLRPSVNPSLKG
+265 LTLRPSVNG
-278 NSNYNLGAY
+278 NGGGKDKNRYHLGDY
-287 KPQYPP
+287 KPYYQS
-293 LPLGRDGIAPN
+293 GRDSIAPN
-304 NQYYDQHG
+304 NQYG
-312 NKIAPIAEAACKDGG
+312 GKAPIVEAKCDGA
-327 GGDDY
+327 DY
-332 ACKTTF
+332 ACKTIF
-338 NGELL
+338 EDSL
-343 DTGNIDYY
+343 DTTKTDYY

-363 KITAYGQ
+363 KITAYDK
-370 NGKKL
+370 NGSKL

-424 KVCKDIEVQYDEGE
+424 KVCKDIEVQYDKGE
-438 DRCK
+438 DRCQP

>member
-1 MISYP
+1 MISYR
-6 AHRRQRVADRES
+6 ARRRQRVADCES

-81 RQSDGSYPP
+81 RQPGGSYTTPTA
-90 DDQKLCLQVI
+90 QQLCPQVI
-100 GKLSDELEGM
+100 GKLSTELETM
-110 GCDKILKEMYD
+110 GCDEILKLMQG
-121 KGGISDVEQESN
+121 KGISDVEQEN
-133 NRGYRVKVGNN
+133 GRGYRVKVGNN
-144 GSNNN
+144 GGGD

-163 KTDNYQGIVNNL
+163 KTDNYQGTVNNL
-175 GKSVIVPLRVVDEKG
+175 GKSVIVPLRVVDKNNQ
-190 HAAVID
+190 AATIAEL
-196 KLEIEWHRNVTGN
+196 KIEWHRNVTGN
-209 DGDNPAEMNGATG
+209 DGDNPAVMNGVKG
-222 TGLPPANI
+222 TGLPPAGTWN
-230 WSKSNRPAV
+230 SSNRPAV
-239 LRVERVGVPKKAGG
+239 LRVERVGVAKGN
-253 FSLNDLADSDTA
+253 FTLDSLADSDTA
-265 LTLRPSVNPSLKG
+265 LTLRPSEKG
-278 NSNYNLGAY
+278 NDRYRLGNY
-287 KPQYPP
+287 KPRYPS
-293 LPLGRDGIAPN
+293 GRNNIAPN
-304 NQYYDQHG
+304 NQYNNG
-312 NKIAPIAEAACKDGG
+312 NVPIVEANCQNGSNKN
-327 GGDDY
+327 DY
-332 ACKTTF
+332 ACKTIF
-338 NGELL
+338 DQESL
-343 DTGNIDYY
+343 DTKATDYY

-363 KITAYGQ
+363 NITAYGPGG
-370 NGKKL
+370 NKL

-400 LKPSFDKNADSTNWW
+400 LKPTYDNSTNSSNWW

-424 KVCKDIEVQYDEGE
+424 KVCKDIEVQYDKGE
-438 DRCK
+438 DRCTY

>member
-1 MISYP
+1 MISRLVSRCRP
-6 AHRRQRVADRES
+6 GDRES

-76 YCYNK
+76 YCYKK

-90 DDQKLCLQVI
+90 ADQQLCSQVI
-100 GKLSDELEGM
+100 GKLSDDLEGM
-110 GCDKILKEMYD
+110 KCDDILGKLDNINYNKSFAVEEE
-121 KGGISDVEQESN
+121 GG
-133 NRGYRVKVGNN
+133 RGHRVRVGNN
-144 GSNNN
+144 SGGK

-163 KTDNYQGIVNNL
+163 KTDNYQGMVNNL
-175 GKSVIVPLRVVDEKG
+175 GKSVIVPLRVVNGKG
-190 HAAVID
+190 EAATITSL
-196 KLEIEWHRNVTGN
+196 KIEWHRNVTGN
-209 DGDNPAEMNGATG
+209 DGDNPASMGGATG
-222 TGLPPANI
+222 TGLPPATTWN
-230 WSKSNRPAV
+230 SYNRPAV
-239 LRVERVGVPKKAGG
+239 LRVERVRVPKGN
-253 FSLNDLADSDTA
+253 FTLDSLADSDTA
-265 LTLRPSVNPSLKG
+265 LTLRPSENGS
-278 NSNYNLGAY
+278 SNYRLGNY
-287 KPQYPP
+287 RPQYPS
-293 LPLGRDGIAPN
+293 GRNNIAPN
-304 NQYYDQHG
+304 NQYG
-312 NKIAPIAEAACKDGG
+312 GKVPIVEAKCKDNNG
-327 GGDDY
+327 DY
-332 ACKTTF
+332 ACETIFDK
-338 NGELL
+338 ESL
-343 DTGNIDYY
+343 DTNKADYY

-363 KITAYGQ
+363 KITAYQG
-370 NGKKL
+370 NNKL

-400 LKPSFDKNADSTNWW
+400 LKPTYDNSTNSSNWW

-424 KVCKDIEVQYDEGE
+424 KVCKDIEVQYDTGE
-438 DRCK
+438 DRCPPYN

>member
-1 MISYP
+1 MISYR
-6 AHRRQRVADRES
+6 ARRRQRVADRES

-81 RQSDGSYPP
+81 RSGGSYTTP
-90 DDQKLCLQVI
+90 DAQQLCPKVI
-100 GKLSDELEGM
+100 GKLSTDLEGM
-110 GCDKILKEMYD
+110 GCDEILGLM
-121 KGGISDVEQESN
+121 KGKGISDVEEEGG
-133 NRGYRVKVGNN
+133 RGYRVKVGNN

-175 GKSVIVPLRVVDEKG
+175 GKSIIVPLRVVDTQNQ
-190 HAAVID
+190 AAVIASL
-196 KLEIEWHRNVTGN
+196 KIEWHRNVTGN
-209 DGDNPAEMNGATG
+209 DGDDPAKMNGAEG

-230 WSKSNRPAV
+230 WSSSNRPAV
-239 LRVERVGVPKKAGG
+239 LRVERVGVPKGN
-253 FSLNDLADSDTA
+253 FTLDQLADSDTA
-265 LTLRPSVNPSLKG
+265 LTLRPSVKKKV
-278 NSNYNLGAY
+278 SNYRLGDY
-287 KPQYPP
+287 KPQYPFND
-293 LPLGRDGIAPN
+293 RNKIAPN
-304 NQYYDQHG
+304 SQYYDQHG
-312 NKIAPIAEAACKDGG
+312 NKIAPIAEAACKDNNG
-327 GGDDY
+327 DY
-332 ACKTTF
+332 ACSTSF
-338 NGELL
+338 IGEQL
-343 DTGNIDYY
+343 DTKTADYY

-363 KITAYGQ
+363 KITAYDQ
-370 NGKKL
+370 NGKPL

-424 KVCKDIEVQYDEGE
+424 KVCKDIEVQYDTGE

>member
-1 MISYP
+1 MISRLVSQCRP
-6 AHRRQRVADRES
+6 GDRES

-81 RQSDGSYPP
+81 RQSDGSYTTLTAQQICPN
-90 DDQKLCLQVI
+90 VI
-100 GKLSDELEGM
+100 GKLSTDLEGM
-110 GCDKILKEMYD
+110 GCDDILEPMNGK
-121 KGGISDVEQESN
+121 GISDVEQESN

-144 GSNNN
+144 GNGS

-175 GKSVIVPLRVVDEKG
+175 GKSVIVPLRVVNG
-190 HAAVID
+190 SNQVVAID
-196 KLEIEWHRNVTGN
+196 KLEIEWHRNVAGN
-209 DGDNPAEMNGATG
+209 DGDNQAEMHGAEG

-230 WSKSNRPAV
+230 WTKSNRPAV
-239 LRVERVGVPKKAGG
+239 LRVERVGVPNKVN
-253 FSLNDLADSDTA
+253 FTLDQLADSDTA
-265 LTLRPSVNPSLKG
+265 LTLRPSVKKKV
-278 NSNYNLGAY
+278 SNYRLGDY

-304 NQYYDQHG
+304 NQYG
-312 NKIAPIAEAACKDGG
+312 GKAPIVEAACKDGG

-338 NGELL
+338 DGESLVTK
-343 DTGNIDYY
+343 DKDYY
-351 LRINAIYRSTHF
+351 LRINAIYRSAHF
-363 KITAYGQ
+363 KITAYDQ
-370 NGKKL
+370 NGKPL

-387 GRSSDS
+387 GSSSDS

-438 DRCK
+438 DRCPH